1 MLVNVCVCVTCVS
14 HYDKSHLLLQHQRL
28 GNWFIKGAQGGLDFQ
43 LILLDSFG
51 FGQID
56 KRYLAEERCMHTLKK
71 KEDWMCEYDI
81 IRRCRFSSTFILFS
95 LFHIWYNIASI
106 VFPSLLQLC
115 CVPCCNYEYIFLIDL
130 LKPSKKCDKRPGKRR
145 KTRRGKE
152 IVQRKWSNFYNRNP
166 HICMQKIHEEFRANK
181 VTLKQSEVLQISSW
195 ES

>member
-1 MLVNVCVCVTCVS
+1 
-14 HYDKSHLLLQHQRL
+14 
-28 GNWFIKGAQGGLDFQ
+28 
-43 LILLDSFG
+43 
-51 FGQID
+51 
-56 KRYLAEERCMHTLKK
+56 
-71 KEDWMCEYDI
+71 MCEYDI

-195 ES
+195 ESLISRLQKKKTKGINFKRSLDFGYSSWCAKCFIAH